1 MATVSDIILDESND
15 LTINSLGD
23 FTVGDSDQQHVVL
36 IINTF
41 LGQWKQS
48 PFTGVGAIRFINSA
62 GQQQTLRR
70 AITVQMIADGYT
82 VNDIIL
88 KGNEIYYIDANR
100 I

>member
-1 MATVSDIILDESND
+1 MATVKDIILDDSND
-15 LTINSLGD
+15 LTINALGD
-23 FTVGDSDQQHVVL
+23 FMVSDSDQQHVVL

-48 PFTGVGAIRFINSA
+48 PFTGVGIVRYINSA
-62 GQQQTLRR
+62 GQQNTLKR
-70 AITVQMIADGYT
+70 AITVQMIADGYN

-88 KGNEIYYIDANR
+88 KDNSIYYIDANR